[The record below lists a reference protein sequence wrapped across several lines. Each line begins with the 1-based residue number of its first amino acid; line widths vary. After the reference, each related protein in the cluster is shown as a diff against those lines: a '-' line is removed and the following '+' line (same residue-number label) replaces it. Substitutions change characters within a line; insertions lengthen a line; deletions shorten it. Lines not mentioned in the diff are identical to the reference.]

1 MPRESTLLCLP
12 QRGMIC
18 LWRTAGDSGVAFGST
33 RGRVYN
39 APHQARVREYTPRIP
54 RIVKK
59 LMQLRACSISGVPQ
73 AVRDTVSG
81 LGALYLGWPQ
91 ARAGHCPYPDD
102 SARDEN
108 APHTAPAHGGATLPQ
123 TGSTATGTPL

>member
-54 RIVKK
+54 TVCLDVIPLSTSSCGYYSGQIEQVVYLHHTDKYPRLTHRLSQEQKGLDERA
-59 LMQLRACSISGVPQ
+59 LMAS
-73 AVRDTVSG
+73 
-81 LGALYLGWPQ
+81 
-91 ARAGHCPYPDD
+91 
-102 SARDEN
+102 
-108 APHTAPAHGGATLPQ
+108 
-123 TGSTATGTPL
+123 